1 MKNNNDRVFVIAILT
16 ELLLSAIVVLCMVL
30 NYRTVNNANIQAE
43 TPTTVVIETST
54 ESTKEIV
61 NYGDNIKQ
69 ETVSLIKKISK
80 HKCSTTEALFIYE
93 CIVEGCEKYDIP
105 NNYVF
110 GMGAQESQFISS
122 ARNKRTKATGVL
134 QICPDG
140 LTDYNNWNGTNYELD
155 DMFDVK
161 LNIEVGLW
169 NLKQQAYYLRKE
181 PKVSYSDCI
190 IAYNTGVG
198 YFKKYKED
206 WYKGWNPIDK
216 TDYGYLT
223 KVLNFSSQFSSIAE
237 GLIWKN

>member
-1 MKNNNDRVFVIAILT
+1 MKNNNDILFVTAILT
-16 ELLLSAIVVLCMVL
+16 ELLLTAIIVLCMVF
-30 NYRTVNNANIQAE
+30 NYRTVTNANINAE

-54 ESTKEIV
+54 EPIKEIV

-69 ETVSLIKKISK
+69 ETISLIKKISK
-80 HKCSTTEALFIYE
+80 HRSSNTEALFIYE
-93 CIVEGCEKYDIP
+93 CIIDGCEKYDIP
-105 NNYVF
+105 NKYVF
-110 GMGAQESQFISS
+110 GMGAQESRFISS
-122 ARNKRTKATGVL
+122 ARNKRTKATGIL

-181 PKVSYSDCI
+181 PRISYSDCI
-190 IAYNTGVG
+190 IAYNTGIG
-198 YFKKYKED
+198 HFKKYKDE
-206 WYKGWNPIDK
+206 WYKGWNPIDN

-223 KVLNFSSQFSSIAE
+223 KVLNFSNQFSSIAE
-237 GLIWKN
+237 EVIWKN